1 MRFGFINNFKTRLVE
16 DLSDRLGDITLYVE
30 DPVGQ
35 ITALRQAGF
44 DIALTLFKTDE
55 QGNEV
60 RREII
65 YVDAA
70 GPSSEIEG
78 AYFIGAE
85 RAQEGTERREFDA
98 GDGVELRLTAGSLSQ
113 IDGRGSIKIGNV
125 SPSTAFS
132 YVAIGNEVGAPAA
145 NTVSVGNSSHASD
158 SADVAVGSEAQT
170 QPRAGLPP
178 GYITMPP
185 NCTAI
190 GRQSRAGQR
199 AALAIGT
206 NATAE
211 GELSTA
217 VGNLAVA
224 KERFS
229 QVLGGHSF
237 AFSEGATALGS
248 CAVALQENS
257 IAMGSGA
264 VATLPFGRKSTTIPY
279 LSHEG
284 FPTPAPLIKG
294 YVMANDMTYR
304 EVLEAAI
311 VRGTPAPGG
320 FTVPDD
326 LSAALDTV
334 GQVSEQV
341 VLGSSVID
349 LTDPSAMAF
358 IVLPNRAMMF
368 VDALDVVI
376 MEASG
381 AGGTPELQVSP
392 YPGMPNTYLSGAT
405 ITKKT
410 VGGRHTFASGSE
422 DGTQLLFISL
432 AAAGTGTLKAKVVA
446 RGYIM
451 EMQALDQ
458 AGLGEEAD
466 LVRFRTTPTGSR
478 WGWPSG
484 GSAA

>member
-1 MRFGFINNFKTRLVE
+1 MQFGFINNFKTRLTQDVSTSSGGIRIASSGDE
-16 DLSDRLGDITLYVE
+16 ISAILSTGRKL
-30 DPVGQ
+30 
-35 ITALRQAGF
+35 
-44 DIALTLFKTDE
+44 ALTVVKKDE

-60 RREII
+60 KREII
-65 YVDAA
+65 YPYSVTTD
-70 GPSSEIEG
+70 SETG
-78 AYFIGAE
+78 DTLVLAN
-85 RAQEGTERREFDA
+85 RAQEGTELAEFHTGDA
-98 GDGVELRLTAGSLSQ
+98 VELRLTAGSLSL
-113 IDGRGSIKIGNV
+113 IDDRGSIKVGNV
-125 SPSTAFS
+125 ATSSRYE
-132 YVAIGNEVGAPAA
+132 YVAIGNDVGSPGSSA
-145 NTVSVGNSSHASD
+145 VSLGPSSHAPD

-185 NCTAI
+185 NCTAM
-190 GRQSRAGQR
+190 GRQSRAGSR
-199 AALAIGT
+199 AAVAVGT

-224 KERFS
+224 KKRFS

-237 AFSEGATALGS
+237 AFAEGGTALGS

-279 LSHEG
+279 LSYEG
-284 FPTPAPLIKG
+284 FPTPDPLIKG

-311 VRGTPAPGG
+311 VKGTPTPGG

-326 LSAALDTV
+326 LSAALDMV

-341 VLGSSVID
+341 VLSSTIID
-349 LTDPSAMAF
+349 LTDPNATAM

-376 MEASG
+376 MEANG
-381 AGGTPELQVSP
+381 AGGTPELRVSP
-392 YPGMPNTYLSGAT
+392 YPGTPNTYLSGAA
-405 ITKKT
+405 ITKHT
-410 VGGRHTFASGSE
+410 VGGRHTFASSND
-422 DGTQLLFISL
+422 DGTQMLFVSL
-432 AAAGTGTLKAKVVA
+432 ATAGTGTLKAKVVA

-451 EMQALDQ
+451 EMSALDQ
-458 AGLGEEAD
+458 TGLGEESD
-466 LVRFRTTPTGSR
+466 LVRFRPTPTASR

-484 GSAA
+484 GSSAA